1 MHYYHHLL
9 LRNKV
14 THVRVEGILPHLDR
28 CLSGTLTETDCISW
42 QHSKREKNNFGKATQ
57 STFCRVEPTD
67 RWQEL
72 NVLKK
77 NPMAGAV
84 LASVWYSAKLRALM
98 NELQGAYG
106 CFSPK
111 ELKGERVGMDEL
123 LQMMATQK
131 VSTGI
136 CPFNTGH
143 GREALEKKS
152 VIL

>member
-1 MHYYHHLL
+1 MVMHYYHHLL

-14 THVRVEGILPHLDR
+14 THVRVRSILPHLER
-28 CLSGTLTETDCISW
+28 CLTGTLTGTDCISW
-42 QHSKREKNNFGKATQ
+42 QQSKREKNNFGKATQ
-57 STFCRVEPTD
+57 SKFCRVEPTD

-77 NPMAGAV
+77 IPWPGPV

-111 ELKGERVGMDEL
+111 ELKGERLEMDGL
-123 LQMMATQK
+123 LQMTATQK
-131 VSTGI
+131 VSMGI
-136 CPFNTGH
+136 CPFNTGN
-143 GREALEKKS
+143 GREAL
-152 VIL
+152 